1 MVPFILTVCVD
12 PVGSD
17 FALNTLHLF
26 NNKEFPIRWSIIH
39 LYMTIEEKNCFA
51 KQIFCCVAFLVIHF
65 SPQVCRHFCHNWLRI
80 SGSHILPC
88 QIFTSERG
96 EVAGQCSGNLHL
108 GGNLYLCASFT
119 LVASFT
125 FVTTFTMEG
134 KWQAD
139 QLKLELTAEG
149 EGV

>member
-39 LYMTIEEKNCFA
+39 IYMTIEEK
-51 KQIFCCVAFLVIHF
+51 IFCCMAFLVIHF

-80 SGSHILPC
+80 SRSHILPR
-88 QIFTSERG
+88 QIFIKYLHRRWQVSV
-96 EVAGQCSGNLHL
+96 VAT
-108 GGNLYLCASFT
+108 FT
-119 LVASFT
+119 LVATFT
-125 FVTTFTMEG
+125 SVQPSPRCNLHFCATFTLETFTMEG